1 MYSLVTVNQ
10 QVSLISVTVTPST
23 FFVALI
29 IVLIFVGLYVPKL
42 PNLTLPRIPIPR
54 FLTAISSDDK
64 TLPPLP
70 PSPVAPISPISP
82 DRQLVLRDQSLTL
95 FRREKK
101 DSHRDRDRD
110 HDRHRKEPRDRYR
123 DRDYAYR
130 ERDHYTNDIDHGRSP
145 RKARRLFAGF
155 RDSSKPDIYDEE
167 LIYSPQ
173 RTGDGGRS
181 PGGPGRRVRRL
192 LFPSSVAETRQR

>member
-1 MYSLVTVNQ
+1 
-10 QVSLISVTVTPST
+10 
-23 FFVALI
+23 
-29 IVLIFVGLYVPKL
+29 
-42 PNLTLPRIPIPR
+42 
-54 FLTAISSDDK
+54 
-64 TLPPLP
+64 
-70 PSPVAPISPISP
+70 
-82 DRQLVLRDQSLTL
+82 LRDQSLTL

-110 HDRHRKEPRDRYR
+110 HDRHKKEPRDRYR

-130 ERDHYTNDIDHGRSP
+130 ERDHYTNDVDHGRSP

>member
-29 IVLIFVGLYVPKL
+29 IVLVFVSLYVPKL
-42 PNLTLPRIPIPR
+42 PNFTLPTIPIPR
-54 FLTAISSDDK
+54 FLTAISGDK

-70 PSPVAPISPISP
+70 PSPTSP

-110 HDRHRKEPRDRYR
+110 HDRLRKEPKDHRYK
-123 DRDYAYR
+123 DRDYSYR
-130 ERDHYTNDIDHGRSP
+130 ERDHYTKDSDHGRSP

-173 RTGDGGRS
+173 RTGDRGRS
-181 PGGPGRRVRRL
+181 PSGPGRRVRRL